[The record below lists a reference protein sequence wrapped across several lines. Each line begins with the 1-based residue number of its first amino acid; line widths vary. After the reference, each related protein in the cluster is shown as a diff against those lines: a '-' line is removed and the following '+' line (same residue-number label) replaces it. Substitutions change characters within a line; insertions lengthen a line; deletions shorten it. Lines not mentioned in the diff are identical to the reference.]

1 MTSQKIWKGIVL
13 PLLILFVFAAVLFW
27 VVHESWESA
36 AVSTDA
42 VTRSGMTET
51 VGGEAEAV
59 QRITVAADVLKGIR
73 LDLYVQDP
81 AKEGT
86 VCISLLDGTEV
97 LCTGQKAYAELVR
110 DGMNEFLFAVPLTGR
125 KGSSAELHIR
135 TDGGIWFGYGNTV
148 SAGKMEIAAQTE
160 SNLYAGN
167 EEINGSL
174 VMSQSGADHL
184 TATSKYWPAVLI
196 LAAAWIVIFAV
207 GERVRRRGTNGLIWK
222 IQEVARRYRYL
233 LKQLI
238 MRDFKVK
245 YKASMLGVLWSFL
258 NPLLMTLVYF
268 LVFSNLFTNQEH
280 FVVYLMTGTVLFN
293 YVSEATSLGLGA
305 IVGNVGLI
313 TKVYVPKY
321 IYPVSRVLS
330 SSINLL
336 ISMIPL
342 LFLMVLNRLPFT
354 KAILLIPVLVA
365 LLVVFC
371 TGLSL
376 ILSALMV
383 FFRDMQFLW
392 SVLILMWNFLSPVF
406 YPESIIPAS
415 FRGIYRMNPLYQ
427 YMSFMR
433 SITLNGAAPGPD
445 CFRFCLLA
453 SLISLILGC
462 LVFRKLQPKFAIYL

>member
-1 MTSQKIWKGIVL
+1 MSQKLWKRILLPLIVL
-13 PLLILFVFAAVLFW
+13 FAVAAVFFW
-27 VVHESWESA
+27 VIRESWESA
-36 AVSTDA
+36 AVKTDA
-42 VTRSGMTET
+42 VSRSGMAENI
-51 VGGEAEAV
+51 GGETEAS
-59 QRITVAADVLKGIR
+59 QRMTVAADTLKGIL

-81 AKEGT
+81 SVEGN
-86 VCISLLDGTEV
+86 VVVSLLDGSEA
-97 LCTGQKAYAELVR
+97 LCSAEKAYSSLIR
-110 DGMNEFLFAVPLTGR
+110 DGMNEFLFAEPLTNR
-125 KGSSAELHIR
+125 KGTAVELHIR

-148 SAGKMEIAAQTE
+148 SAGKLEIAAQTE
-160 SNLYAGN
+160 SNLRVGN

-174 VMSQSGADHL
+174 VMNQTGANHL
-184 TATSKYWPAVLI
+184 KAAERFWPAVLI
-196 LAAAWIVIFAV
+196 LAVLWIAAVLI
-207 GERVRRRGTNGLIWK
+207 GTAGRCRDSHGLVWK
-222 IQEVARRYRYL
+222 TREVVRRYRYL
-233 LKQLI
+233 LKQLV

-245 YKASMLGVLWSFL
+245 YKASLLGVVWSFL

-268 LVFSNLFTNQEH
+268 LVFSNLFANQEH

-293 YVSEATSLGLGA
+293 FVSEASSLGLSA

-342 LFLMVLNRLPFT
+342 LFLMMLNQLPFT
-354 KAILLIPVLVA
+354 KAVLLIPVLVF

-371 TGLSL
+371 AGLSL
-376 ILSALMV
+376 MLSALMV

-406 YPESIIPAS
+406 YPESIIPVS
-415 FRGIYRMNPLYQ
+415 FRGIYRVNPLYQ
-427 YMSFMR
+427 FMSFMR

-445 CFRFCLLA
+445 CFGFCLLA
-453 SLISLILGC
+453 SLVSLMLGC